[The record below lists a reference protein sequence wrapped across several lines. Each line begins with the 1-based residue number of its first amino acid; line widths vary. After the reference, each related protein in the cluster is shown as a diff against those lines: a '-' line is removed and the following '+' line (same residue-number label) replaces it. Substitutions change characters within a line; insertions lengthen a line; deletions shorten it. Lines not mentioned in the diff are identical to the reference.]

1 MQTVAL
7 LEIISTGSEKII
19 EICGVQWLIPKF
31 SLYFSFIIL
40 VMQIL
45 KRKDVKDK
53 YSGLSSLEAGLMNIG
68 KIKLEVVLEFKTT
81 KDTKIL
87 KY

>member
-1 MQTVAL
+1 
-7 LEIISTGSEKII
+7 
-19 EICGVQWLIPKF
+19 
-31 SLYFSFIIL
+31 
-40 VMQIL
+40 MQIL